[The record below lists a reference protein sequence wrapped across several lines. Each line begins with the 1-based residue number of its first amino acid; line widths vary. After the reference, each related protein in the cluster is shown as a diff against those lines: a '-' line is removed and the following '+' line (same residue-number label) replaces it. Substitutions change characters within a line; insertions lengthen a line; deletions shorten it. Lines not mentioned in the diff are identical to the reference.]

1 MVKELE
7 KFKEWVE
14 NKIIS
19 LKLKLDQAILEEDTN
34 YIKSFSD
41 LRRLKSEIS
50 TYEDVNQELVRRLDN

>member
-1 MVKELE
+1 MKELK

>member
-7 KFKEWVE
+7 QFKEWVE

-19 LKLKLDQAILEEDTN
+19 LKLKLDQAILEEDTD

-50 TYEDVNQELVRRLDN
+50 TYEDINQEIIRRLDS

>member
-1 MVKELE
+1 MKELE

-41 LRRLKSEIS
+41 LRRLKGEIS
-50 TYEDVNQELVRRLDN
+50 TYEDVNQEVIRRLDE

>member
-1 MVKELE
+1 MKELK

-50 TYEDVNQELVRRLDN
+50 TYEDVNQEIIRRLDN